1 MAKMSREQRSS
12 GLVEDFEDFPFDPYV
27 RIAPLQDPI
36 PMANAARPPPL
47 EPNARVTPNSS
58 ITNVN
63 LKTRLKALAEALPIG
78 EPEADNTY
86 NAYTVDEDQH
96 MADMGL
102 ERQQKRQRLSNRGRV
117 GDFVQL
123 PKPSAKA
130 KVDKPPPFQPVA
142 VLNELNSPPPSA
154 ALFPPITAGTDEDHS
169 DYNQNYPL
177 VRGSNNRVSKRMNL
191 RPRLKWTERETK
203 DLLRGVELFGMG
215 KWKKILSHHDF
226 SFSQERTAVDLK
238 DR

>member
-1 MAKMSREQRSS
+1 MAKTSRDQRSS
-12 GLVEDFEDFPFDPYV
+12 GLLEDFEDFPFDPYV
-27 RIAPLQDPI
+27 RIAPLQDPT
-36 PMANAARPPPL
+36 PMINAARPPPL
-47 EPNARVTPNSS
+47 EPNARVNPSS
-58 ITNVN
+58 TITNVN

-78 EPEADNTY
+78 EPEADNTC
-86 NAYTVDEDQH
+86 NAYNIDEDQH
-96 MADMGL
+96 MGKTGV

-130 KVDKPPPFQPVA
+130 KVDKPPPFQPVS
-142 VLNELNSPPPSA
+142 VLNELHSPPPSA

-215 KWKKILSHHDF
+215 KWKKILGHHDF
-226 SFSQERTAVDLK
+226 TFSQERTAVDLK

>member
-1 MAKMSREQRSS
+1 MSRAQRSS
-12 GLVEDFEDFPFDPYV
+12 GLLEDLEDFPFDQYV
-27 RIAPLQDPI
+27 RIAPLQDPM
-36 PMANAARPPPL
+36 PVTNAARPPPL
-47 EPNARVTPNSS
+47 EPNARVNLNSS
-58 ITNVN
+58 IPNAN
-63 LKTRLKALAEALPIG
+63 LKTRLTALAEALPIG
-78 EPEADNTY
+78 EPEVDNTY
-86 NAYTVDEDQH
+86 NTYNVDDDQH
-96 MADMGL
+96 MANMDM

-130 KVDKPPPFQPVA
+130 KVDKPPPFQPVS
-142 VLNELNSPPPSA
+142 VLNELHSPPPSA
-154 ALFPPITAGTDEDHS
+154 ALFPPITAGNDEDRS

-177 VRGSNNRVSKRMNL
+177 VRGPNDRVTKRMNL

-215 KWKKILSHHDF
+215 KWKKILSHQAF
-226 SFSQERTAVDLK
+226 TFSQERTAVDLK